1 MDLRTHVQTLCR
13 YNTWMNQ
20 RLYEACA
27 GLTDE
32 QRKRDL
38 GAFFKS
44 IHGTLNHLLLADR
57 VWLGRATGVPF
68 AVRSLDQELYADF
81 TELRAQRERTDAELT
96 AWIASLQPQ
105 DFARDLAYTTISR
118 PQPAQKPLWLVV
130 AHLFNHQT
138 HHRGQLTT
146 LLKQS
151 GTDPGVT
158 DLLAMPA

>member
-1 MDLRTHVQTLCR
+1 MDLRTHVQALCR
-13 YNTWMNQ
+13 YNIWMNQ

-27 GLTDE
+27 GLPDA

-57 VWLGRATGVPF
+57 VWLGRATGAPF
-68 AVRSLDQELYADF
+68 SVRALDQELYADF
-81 TELRAQRERTDAELT
+81 AELRAQRERTDAELA

-105 DFARDLAYTTISR
+105 DFARELTYTGITR
-118 PQPAQKPLWLVV
+118 PQPVQKPLWLIL

-138 HHRGQLTT
+138 HHRGQVTT

-151 GTDPGVT
+151 GIDPGVT
-158 DLLAMPA
+158 DLIAMPA